1 MLVTHLSRG
10 LRGALLGGLAA
21 ATLALPPALAATAED
36 GTAFRIVI
44 SNVSK
49 ADTLQVPGAAP
60 TKAPIAPGVFV
71 VSPEATT
78 IFTPGK
84 PAGTDGLEALGEDG
98 NSERL
103 LKALQAKYGDK
114 ADMFAPGLGFEIKA
128 KPGDRLSFATM
139 FVQSN
144 DKFYG
149 PADGGISLFDANGK
163 PVSGDLTGLVR
174 LYDAGTEKDEQPG
187 AGPNQAPRQKAMNQG
202 PTEGGNVRLSDDG
215 FAFPPVD
222 SVIRIIVTPAS

>member
-1 MLVTHLSRG
+1 MLVTQLSHG

-21 ATLALPPALAATAED
+21 AALALPALAATTED
-36 GTAFRIVI
+36 GTTFKVVI

-49 ADTLQVPGAAP
+49 ADALHVPGAAA

-71 VSPEATT
+71 ISPEATT

-84 PAGTDGLEALGEDG
+84 PAGTDGLEALAEDG
-98 NSERL
+98 NSEGL

-114 ADMFAPGLGFEIKA
+114 ADMFAPGLEFEVKA

-149 PADGGISLFDANGK
+149 PADGGISLFDASGK
-163 PVSGDLTGLVR
+163 PVSGDLTVLAR
-174 LYDAGTEKDEQPG
+174 LYDAGTEKDELPG

-202 PTEGGNVRLSDDG
+202 QSEGGNVRTSDDG
-215 FAFPPVD
+215 FAYPAVD
-222 SVIRIIVTPAS
+222 TVIKITITPAS

>member
-1 MLVTHLSRG
+1 MLVTHLPQG
-10 LRGALLGGLAA
+10 LRGALLGGLVA
-21 ATLALPPALAATAED
+21 ATLALPALAATVED
-36 GTAFRIVI
+36 GTTFKVVI

-49 ADTLQVPGAAP
+49 ADTLHVPGAAA

-71 VSPEATT
+71 VSSDATT

-84 PAGTDGLEALGEDG
+84 PAGKDGLEALAEDG
-98 NSERL
+98 NSEGL

-114 ADMFAPGLGFEIKA
+114 ADMFAPGLEFEIEA

-149 PADGGISLFDANGK
+149 PADGGISLFDASGK
-163 PVSGDLTGLVR
+163 PVSGDLTSLVR
-174 LYDAGTEKDEQPG
+174 LYDAGTEKDELPG

-202 PTEGGNVRLSDDG
+202 PSEGGNVRTSDDG
-215 FAFPPVD
+215 FVYPVVN
-222 SVIRIIVTPAS
+222 SVIKITITPVS

>member
-1 MLVTHLSRG
+1 MLVTHLSQG
-10 LRGALLGGLAA
+10 LRGALLGSLAA
-21 ATLALPPALAATAED
+21 AALALPALGATAED
-36 GTAFRIVI
+36 GATFKVVI

-49 ADTLQVPGAAP
+49 ADTLQVPGAAA

-71 VSPEATT
+71 VSPDAAT

-84 PAGTDGLEALGEDG
+84 PAGKDGLEALAEDG
-98 NSERL
+98 NSEGL

-114 ADMFAPGLGFEIKA
+114 ADMFAPGLEFEIKA

-149 PADGGISLFDANGK
+149 PADGGIALFDAGGK
-163 PVSGDLTGLVR
+163 PVSGDLTSLVR

-187 AGPNQAPRQKAMNQG
+187 AGLNQAPRQKAMNQG
-202 PTEGGNVRLSDDG
+202 LSEGGNVRMSDDG
-215 FAFPPVD
+215 FAYPAVD
-222 SVIRIIVTPAS
+222 SVIKVTITPAS